1 MHEENEVKNRILVK
15 AEEMFFQYGF
25 SRVTMEAIA
34 SELGISKKTLYKFF
48 SNKEHLMKEL
58 ILKTKCEVGKVI
70 DSIIEEQE
78 IEFTAKLQKLLT
90 YLGMQSGKFH
100 NPLMVEVKKNYPDI
114 YHEVKEFRRKNSH
127 EKLLRLID
135 EGIKQGI
142 LRNDV
147 NLHVAALMY
156 VNAIHNLLGPEAV
169 EKLDISPELVFK
181 EIIKILF
188 EGIFTAKGR
197 DSFEINEKIVTNKE
211 NI

>member
-15 AEEMFFQYGF
+15 AEEVFFQFGY
-25 SRVTMEAIA
+25 SRVTMEEIA

-58 ILKTKCEVGKVI
+58 ILKTKCEVASVI
-70 DSIIEEQE
+70 DSIIEDSEL
-78 IEFTAKLQKLLT
+78 EFTVKLQKLLT

-100 NPLMVEVKKNYPDI
+100 NPLMVEMKKNYPDI
-114 YHEVKEFRRKNSH
+114 YNEVKEFRRKNSH

-135 EGIKQGI
+135 EGISQGI

-147 NLHVAALMY
+147 NLHVAAMMY

-169 EKLDISPELVFK
+169 DKLDISPEVVFK

-188 EGIFTAKGR
+188 EGIFTVKGR
-197 DSFEINEKIVTNKE
+197 ETFEINEKILNTKE